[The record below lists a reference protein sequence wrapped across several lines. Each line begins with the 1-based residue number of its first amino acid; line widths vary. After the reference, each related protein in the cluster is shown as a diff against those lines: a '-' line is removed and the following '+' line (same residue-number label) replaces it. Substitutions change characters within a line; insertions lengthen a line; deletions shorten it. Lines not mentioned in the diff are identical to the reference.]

1 MSERPT
7 PETDSQPL
15 YDETEGGIRESIN
28 GQYVDADFARNLERQ
43 RDALLEALEKQA
55 CATAYYNG
63 HSNGY
68 KPHANG
74 GLFWENYLCKEA
86 VAAIAEAKGPKP

>member
-7 PETDSQPL
+7 PETDANRRSVEL
-15 YDETEGGIRESIN
+15 IIGNTWLCDYT
-28 GQYVDADFARNLERQ
+28 FARNLERQ
-43 RDALLEALEKQA
+43 RDALLHALEKQA

>member
-43 RDALLEALEKQA
+43 RDALLEALEEL
-55 CATAYYNG
+55 YNAPWFSLPG
-63 HSNGY
+63 RAGEIV
-68 KPHANG
+68 
-74 GLFWENYLCKEA
+74 EN
-86 VAAIAEAKGPKP
+86 AIAKTKGGKQ